1 MTMTALAE
9 DRRDQFKKDVADLKL
24 KADGGAG
31 GDSKARIAGLALM
44 IVGAVAAFVLYFASL
59 TLDDLRNIASYQILA
74 TALLAVTVIG
84 AALYLAGSIARVLRL
99 WLLRQSYEAQEQSE
113 LIASALRSR

>member
-1 MTMTALAE
+1 MDPE
-9 DRRDQFKKDVADLKL
+9 V
-24 KADGGAG
+24 
-31 GDSKARIAGLALM
+31 
-44 IVGAVAAFVLYFASL
+44 VGALV
-59 TLDDLRNIASYQILA
+59 RHRRLA
-74 TALLAVTVIG
+74 RRYLAVEGHRALLANVTAMLALTVIG